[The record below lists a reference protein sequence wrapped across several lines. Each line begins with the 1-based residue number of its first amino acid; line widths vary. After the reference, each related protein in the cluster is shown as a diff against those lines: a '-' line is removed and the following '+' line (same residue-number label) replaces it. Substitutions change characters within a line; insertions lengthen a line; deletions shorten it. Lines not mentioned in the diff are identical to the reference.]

1 LVKAAIIALGLA
13 LLLAVLVALIKHP
26 RDTLLCLLTVMLIG
40 LANARPM
47 AFIVT
52 LGIVCVAV
60 VVAGAAA
67 GFAAGVACAKAS
79 VVKASAATGRNDR
92 MVRVIMVGFSGGR

>member
-1 LVKAAIIALGLA
+1 MNRFLLLVTVCVVLALVKAAIIALGLA

-40 LANARPM
+40 LASARPM

-52 LGIVCVAV
+52 LGIVCVAA
-60 VVAGAAA
+60 VVAGAMQKSRRPLLLGRDAA
-67 GFAAGVACAKAS
+67 SDG
-79 VVKASAATGRNDR
+79 
-92 MVRVIMVGFSGGR
+92 

>member
-1 LVKAAIIALGLA
+1 MNRFLLFVTVCVVLALAKAAIIALGLA

-52 LGIVCVAV
+52 LGIVCVAA
-60 VVAGAAA
+60 VVAGASR
-67 GFAAGVACAKAS
+67 KS
-79 VVKASAATGRNDR
+79 RRPLLLTDGREHP
-92 MVRVIMVGFSGGR
+92 

>member
-1 LVKAAIIALGLA
+1 MNRFLLFVTVCVLLALVKAAIIALGIA

-47 AFIVT
+47 AFIVA
-52 LGIVCVAV
+52 LGIIGVAV
-60 VVAGAAA
+60 VVAGAIQKSRPPLLLLGRDA
-67 GFAAGVACAKAS
+67 GSDG
-79 VVKASAATGRNDR
+79 
-92 MVRVIMVGFSGGR
+92 

>member
-1 LVKAAIIALGLA
+1 MNRFLLFVTVCVVLALVKAAIIALGIA

-26 RDTLLCLLTVMLIG
+26 RDTLLSLLTVMLIG

-52 LGIVCVAV
+52 LGIVCVAA
-60 VVAGAAA
+60 VVAGASQKSRRTQLLLGRDA
-67 GFAAGVACAKAS
+67 GS
-79 VVKASAATGRNDR
+79 VG
-92 MVRVIMVGFSGGR
+92 

>member
-1 LVKAAIIALGLA
+1 MNRFLLFVTVCVVLALVKAAIIALGLA

-52 LGIVCVAV
+52 LGIVCVAA
-60 VVAGAAA
+60 VVAGAIQKARRPPLLLGRDA
-67 GFAAGVACAKAS
+67 GSDG
-79 VVKASAATGRNDR
+79 
-92 MVRVIMVGFSGGR
+92 

>member
-1 LVKAAIIALGLA
+1 MNKVVALLILCVVLALVKAAIIALGLA

-26 RDTLLCLLTVMLIG
+26 RDTLLSLITLGLIG

-52 LGIVCVAV
+52 LGVVAV
-60 VVAGAAA
+60 TVVLA
-67 GFAAGVACAKAS
+67 
-79 VVKASAATGRNDR
+79 GRNRKPSAPLLMTD
-92 MVRVIMVGFSGGR
+92 GRQHP

>member
-1 LVKAAIIALGLA
+1 MNKVVALLILCVVLALVKAAIIALGLA

-52 LGIVCVAV
+52 LGVVCVAA
-60 VVAGAAA
+60 VVAGASR
-67 GFAAGVACAKAS
+67 KS
-79 VVKASAATGRNDR
+79 RHPLLLTDGREHP
-92 MVRVIMVGFSGGR
+92 

>member
-1 LVKAAIIALGLA
+1 MNRFLLFVTVCVVLALVKAAIIALGLA

-40 LANARPM
+40 LASARPM

-60 VVAGAAA
+60 VVAGASR
-67 GFAAGVACAKAS
+67 KS
-79 VVKASAATGRNDR
+79 RRPPLLTDGREHH
-92 MVRVIMVGFSGGR
+92 